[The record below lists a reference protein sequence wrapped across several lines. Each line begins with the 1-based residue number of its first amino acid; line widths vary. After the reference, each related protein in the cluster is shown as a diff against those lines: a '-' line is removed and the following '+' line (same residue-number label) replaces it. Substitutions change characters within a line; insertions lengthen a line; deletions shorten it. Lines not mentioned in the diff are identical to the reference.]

1 MTITKEFKIT
11 EENDQRDLVIISKH
25 ECEALGKM
33 IYSLRLQV
41 ETLEKLAQ
49 QSGIDTWCN
58 TSRVETVASYNLK
71 ANAKKD

>member
-1 MTITKEFKIT
+1 MAITKEFKTT
-11 EENDQRDLVIISKH
+11 EENDQRDLVIISKN

-33 IYSLRLQV
+33 IYTLRLQV

-49 QSGIDTWCN
+49 QSGIDTWCD

-71 ANAKKD
+71 ATVE